1 MRRPAGCGTTVG
13 CMGRHS
19 HDAGPVTADWEEPP
33 PVAPLWRARIITSA
47 VLLFAVVAGAWWTV
61 GWLTSPA
68 GPGGEPAPSPAVLDD
83 RQDGQATTTPDDST
97 ADASSPAPPG
107 TASAEPADTLVV
119 HVAGEVREPGLVE
132 LPAGS
137 RVADALYAAGGPTGR
152 AKLALLNLA
161 APAVDSSQILV
172 PGPDTPTEAAG
183 TTAGTP
189 STAGDAGTHGPTGT
203 GTAGSGPGTINVN
216 TADAATLEQ
225 LPGIGP
231 ALAARIIDHREQV
244 GPFGSLEDLDA
255 VSGIGPAMMERLD
268 GLVGW

>member
-1 MRRPAGCGTTVG
+1 MG

-33 PVAPLWRARIITSA
+33 PVAPLWRTRIITSA
-47 VLLFAVVAGAWWTV
+47 VLLLAVVAGAWWTV
-61 GWLTSPA
+61 SWLTSPA
-68 GPGGEPAPSPAVLDD
+68 GPGSEPGPSPAVLDG
-83 RQDGQATTTPDDST
+83 RQDHETTTAPDEPT
-97 ADASSPAPPG
+97 AAASGPVAAATATPG
-107 TASAEPADTLVV
+107 TASAGPEDTLVV

-152 AKLALLNLA
+152 ARLTQLNLA

-172 PGPDTPTEAAG
+172 PGPDTPAEAAG
-183 TTAGTP
+183 PGAGTP
-189 STAGDAGTHGPTGT
+189 SAPGAAATSGSTGT
-203 GTAGSGPGTINVN
+203 GAAGSGPGTINVN